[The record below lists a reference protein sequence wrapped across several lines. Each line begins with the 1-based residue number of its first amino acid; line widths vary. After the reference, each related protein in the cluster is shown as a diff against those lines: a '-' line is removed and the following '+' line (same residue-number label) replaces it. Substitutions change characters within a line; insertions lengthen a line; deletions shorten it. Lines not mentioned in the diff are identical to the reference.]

1 MWRLQ
6 VLIPLALISLA
17 ATASAQTLTVTVDI
31 PDRYKRSASEK
42 CQLDEGTRAMFIM
55 RFTPALD
62 RYLHIGY
69 RLLID
74 NRIVEEGASVS
85 NPKGSQIASDT
96 FVWDMEDTV
105 HEPDGVHEYQLELLD
120 ANTKRHDYV
129 VGTPR
134 SRKVTVCDNDE
145 PPPPPPVVGFATA
158 SSEVSEGAGTK
169 NVAVTVDPAPQSGI
183 TLSYS
188 AAGTAKAGSD
198 YRLPGTVTV
207 APGVS
212 RVNIPITI
220 IDDEIEDSG
229 ETVVLT
235 LSGGD
240 GYTVG
245 SLSRHTLTITNDDE
259 SPEASF
265 AAASSTAE
273 EGAGL
278 HDIRIDLSPPPA
290 SGITIG
296 YGVGGSAAAGSDY
309 TSLSGSV
316 TVPAGTSSVSIPV
329 TITDD
334 SEVEGSETV
343 VLTLTGGTGYTVG
356 SAGGHTLTI
365 TDNDDPPPPPPPPQ
379 PEATFAAASSTAE
392 EGAGSHNIQIDLSPP
407 PAAGITIGYGV
418 GGSAA
423 AGSDY
428 TSLSG
433 SVTVPAGTSRVILP
447 VAIADD
453 NEVENSETVEL
464 TLTGGTGYTV
474 GRAGG
479 HTLTI
484 TDNDDTPPPPPP
496 PITDSGTRPAAT
508 PVTPP
513 AVAVTVSISAASA
526 EEGEQVTFTVRSEPA
541 ASSPLTLSWTV
552 ADGSAVAG
560 EDYSESSGGTVTI
573 SAGAS
578 TATFQVAT
586 TDDRIDEG
594 DETFTVTLSDDLPV
608 GVSFAIGGKTATGT
622 IRDDDTAGIALSEQE
637 IRISGIGGSA
647 DYAVRLESEPEAP
660 VTIAVASESPGVAT
674 VSPRR
679 LVFTGSDW
687 NRAKTVTVTGTGTG
701 VGQVVHEAS
710 SVDGNY
716 AGLQATVRIRVDDD
730 PVEDDELPE
739 ATFATVSSTAEEGA
753 GSHDIEIDL
762 SPPPV
767 AGITIG
773 YGVGGSAAA
782 GSDYT
787 SLSGSVT
794 VQAGTSRVIL
804 PVKIADDEEVES
816 SETVEL
822 TLTGGTG
829 YTVGKAGRHTL
840 TITDNDPPPPP
851 IADDGTPPVTTPA
864 TPPAVAATVS
874 ISDASAEEGEQVT
887 FTVRSEPAASSPL
900 TLSWTVADGS
910 AVGGEDYTESAGGTV
925 TIAAGG
931 STATI
936 QVATTDD
943 RIDEDDETFT
953 VTLSD
958 DLPVGVS
965 FAADGN
971 TATGTIRDD
980 DTAGIALS
988 EQALWISGIGGAA
1001 DYTVRLESEPEA
1013 PVTIAVTIDTPGVAG
1028 VSPRRL
1034 VFTGSDW
1041 NMAKTVTVTGAG
1053 TGGAQVVHRA
1063 SSVDGNYAGLQARV
1077 RIRVDDDLVEVAA
1090 PWLARFARTSAG
1102 NVLDGI
1108 TNRRTALRTPGFEG
1122 AVAGRSI
1129 EFAARTDDELSISG
1143 DRLPGPEFQALS
1155 AGEVLPATAF
1165 ALTSEQA
1172 EGGGSLA
1179 LWGRGAWSRFE
1190 GIDDEL
1196 TLEGGV
1202 ATGILGIDGTVGSW
1216 LLGVAL
1222 SHNAGTGG
1230 YRRASQR
1237 DGDVQ
1242 ATLTIAAPYA
1252 VGHVSDR
1259 LTVYGALGYGG
1270 GSLTVEPRGW
1280 QALETKTGFAMAAA
1294 GTRVDIVQAARAA
1307 GFGLTATTDAML
1319 MRANSQGS
1327 AGDALAAFDADV
1339 SQLRVGLTGSWR
1351 KELAA
1356 FGAVQPRLE
1365 IGARHDGG
1373 HAETGVG
1380 LEIGGGVMWSVP
1392 ALGIGVTAESRA
1404 LIAHVDDRLADWG
1417 ASAALS
1423 WDPAPASAVG
1433 PMLSLRHDWGG
1444 ASSDG
1449 LGALA
1454 AATRFNSRTEGDAGQ
1469 KLLTAE
1475 AVWGIAL
1482 SDAGSINSPY
1492 VGFEGTDAARDYT
1505 LGWRMT
1511 HASGT
1516 SDLSLGVSATR
1527 REIQGK
1533 VADHLFGVELNS
1545 RW

>member
-1 MWRLQ
+1 MESRRFWWVWRLQ

-31 PDRYKRSASEK
+31 PERYKRSASEK

-105 HEPDGVHEYQLELLD
+105 HEPDGVHEYQLELVD
-120 ANTKRHDYV
+120 ANTKKHDYV

-134 SRKVTVCDNDE
+134 SQTVKVCDNDD
-145 PPPPPPVVGFATA
+145 PPPPPPPPPPPLPVVAFATA

-240 GYTVG
+240 DYRVG
-245 SLSRHTLTITNDDE
+245 DLSRHTLIITNDDQ

-273 EGAGL
+273 EGAGS
-278 HDIRIDLSPPPA
+278 HAIR
-290 SGITIG
+290 
-296 YGVGGSAAAGSDY
+296 
-309 TSLSGSV
+309 
-316 TVPAGTSSVSIPV
+316 
-329 TITDD
+329 
-334 SEVEGSETV
+334 
-343 VLTLTGGTGYTVG
+343 
-356 SAGGHTLTI
+356 
-365 TDNDDPPPPPPPPQ
+365 
-379 PEATFAAASSTAE
+379 
-392 EGAGSHNIQIDLSPP
+392 IDLSPP

-552 ADGSAVAG
+552 ADGSAVG
-560 EDYSESSGGTVTI
+560 GQDYTEGAGGTVTI

-608 GVSFAIGGKTATGT
+608 GVSFAIDGKTATGT
-622 IRDDDTAGIALSEQE
+622 IRDDDTAGIALSDQE
-637 IRISGIGGSA
+637 IRISATGGTA
-647 DYAVRLESEPEAP
+647 NYAVRLESEPEAP
-660 VTIAVASESPGVAT
+660 VTIAVTSESPGVAT

-687 NRAKTVTVTGTGTG
+687 SRAKTVTVTGTGTG
-701 VGQVVHEAS
+701 GVQVVHEAS

-716 AGLQATVRIRVDDD
+716 AGLQAKVRIRVDDD

-739 ATFATVSSTAEEGA
+739 ASFAAASSTVEEGA

-762 SPPPV
+762 NPPPT

-773 YGVGGSAAA
+773 YSVAGSATV

-794 VQAGTSRVIL
+794 VPAGTSKVIL
-804 PVKIADDEEVES
+804 SVTIADDEEVES

-829 YTVGKAGRHTL
+829 YTVGSAGRHTL

-851 IADDGTPPVTTPA
+851 IADDGTPPGPTPA
-864 TPPAVAATVS
+864 TPAVAATVS
-874 ISDASAEEGEQVT
+874 ISDASAEEGRPMT

-925 TIAAGG
+925 TIAAGA
-931 STATI
+931 STATF

-943 RIDEDDETFT
+943 RIDEGDETFT
-953 VTLSD
+953 VTLG

-965 FAADGN
+965 FAIDGK

-988 EQALWISGIGGAA
+988 DQAIWISGIGGSA
-1001 DYTVRLESEPEA
+1001 DYAVRLESEPEA
-1013 PVTIAVTIDTPGVAG
+1013 PVTIAVTMDTPGVAG

-1041 NMAKTVTVTGAG
+1041 NRAKRVTITGAG
-1053 TGGAQVVHRA
+1053 IGGGQVVHEV
-1063 SSVDGNYAGLQARV
+1063 SSVDSNYAGLQARV

-1129 EFAARTDDELSISG
+1129 EFASRTDDVLSVTG
-1143 DRLPGPEFQALS
+1143 ERLPVPEYQALS
-1155 AGEVLPATAF
+1155 AGEVLPTTAF
-1165 ALTSEQA
+1165 SLTTSEQA

-1190 GIDDEL
+1190 GTDDAF
-1196 TLEGGV
+1196 TLEGDV
-1202 ATGILGIDGTVGSW
+1202 ASGILGIDGTVGSW

-1222 SHNAGTGG
+1222 AHNAGTGG
-1230 YRRASQR
+1230 YQRASRR
-1237 DGDVQ
+1237 DGEVQ

-1280 QALETKTGFAMAAA
+1280 QALQTKTGFAMAAA

-1319 MRANSQGS
+1319 MWASSQGS
-1327 AGDALAAFDADV
+1327 GAELPAFDADV

-1380 LEIGGGVMWSVP
+1380 VEIGGGVMWSVP

-1417 ASAALS
+1417 ASAAVS

-1433 PMLSLRHDWGG
+1433 LMLSLRHDWGG

-1454 AATRFNSRTEGDAGQ
+1454 AATRFNSRTGSDAGQ

-1482 SDAGSINSPY
+1482 PKAGLINSPY
-1492 VGFEGTDAARDYT
+1492 VGFEGTDSARDYT